1 MKEFLLLVLKLTI
14 FSLWLI
20 STILGVNLLNQ
31 KVMWQNGLG
40 VLILI
45 TSLVFAVYYV
55 KKNIGGFIKKV
66 KDTFFVEK

>member
-1 MKEFLLLVLKLTI
+1 MKEFLSLVLKLTI
-14 FSLWLI
+14 FSFWLI
-20 STILGVNLLNQ
+20 STIIGGNLLNQ

-45 TSLVFAVYYV
+45 ASLACVVYYV

-66 KDTFFVEK
+66 KDTFFVK